1 MTLYEFEHK
10 LCVNG
15 WKHYCWED
23 VWAKDSMEISFP
35 EHNPFEKNADKK
47 DINEIKVKYK
57 DNNGNETIV
66 ESEEE
71 ILKLIN

>member
-15 WKHYCWED
+15 WKHRCWED
-23 VWAKDSMEISFP
+23 VWVKDSMEICFP

-57 DNNGNETIV
+57 DSNGKETIV